1 MDDGD
6 RSEYERAGTGYLVW
20 PLSLIGLIR
29 EEPDASNWSR
39 IHTRQAATYGLVVAV
54 LAFVLFALPLIVVIG
69 WPSISTADTV
79 WVYAA
84 GIVIDVVAFV
94 VFVARSLSYAG
105 RASRGELFSIPFVS
119 ALTDRIFR
127 LRR

>member
-1 MDDGD
+1 VDDGD
-6 RSEYERAGTGYLVW
+6 RSEYERAGSGYLVW

-29 EEPDASNWSR
+29 EEPGASNWSR
-39 IHTRQAATYGLVVAV
+39 IHTRQAATYGLVAAGVA
-54 LAFVLFALPLIVVIG
+54 LVLFALPLIVVIG
-69 WPSISTADTV
+69 WPSISTAATV

-84 GIVIDVVAFV
+84 GIALDAVAFV

-105 RASRGELFSIPFVS
+105 RASRGELFSIPLVS
-119 ALTDRIFR
+119 ALADRLFR

>member
-1 MDDGD
+1 VDDGD

-20 PLSLIGLIR
+20 PLALIALVR

-39 IHTRQAATYGLVVAV
+39 IHTRQAATYGLVVALV
-54 LAFVLFALPLIVVIG
+54 ALVLFALPLIVVIG
-69 WPSISTADTV
+69 WPAISTGATV

-84 GIVIDVVAFV
+84 GIVLDIVAFV
-94 VFVARSLSYAG
+94 VFVARSLAYAS
-105 RASRGELFSIPFVS
+105 RATRGELFAIPVVS
-119 ALTDRIFR
+119 ALADRIFR